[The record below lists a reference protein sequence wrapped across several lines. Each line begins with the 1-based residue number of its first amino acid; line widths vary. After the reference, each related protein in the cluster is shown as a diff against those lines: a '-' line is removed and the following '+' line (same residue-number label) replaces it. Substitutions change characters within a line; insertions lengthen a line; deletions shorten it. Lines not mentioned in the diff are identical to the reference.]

1 MWRDMSQRSLEET
14 LYSPE
19 GLEHQSNLNL
29 VHLYRDELL
38 QIYNGENAIKLLGEG
53 VHSNMTRH
61 GILEIHYRCAG
72 RETVISPMWLQHIL
86 RDDSL

>member
-1 MWRDMSQRSLEET
+1 MQKSLEEA

-29 VHLYRDELL
+29 VYLYRDELIK
-38 QIYNGENAIKLLGEG
+38 IYNGENAIKILGEG
-53 VHSNMTRH
+53 IHRNMTNH
-61 GILEIHYRCAG
+61 GILEVQYCCAG